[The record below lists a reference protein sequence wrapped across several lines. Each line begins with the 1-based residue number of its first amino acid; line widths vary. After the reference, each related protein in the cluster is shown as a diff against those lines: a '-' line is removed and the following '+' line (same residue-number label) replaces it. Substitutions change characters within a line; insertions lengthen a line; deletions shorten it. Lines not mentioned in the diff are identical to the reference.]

1 MKRGFTIAELMV
13 SISIVIL
20 ITIISI
26 PVFITYQK
34 SSKLKSEARLMVSNL
49 RLAQQL
55 AVTEQKIYDFVIYPV
70 TKKYQIIN
78 STTGT
83 VYKEASLDGEINISE
98 ISGLTNNTVQFNP
111 TGGVA
116 ESGYIYLTNSL
127 STTSTIQ
134 IKPSGYI
141 EIND

>member
-1 MKRGFTIAELMV
+1 MKKGFTIAELMV
-13 SISIVIL
+13 SISIVTLIIL
-20 ITIISI
+20 ISI

-34 SSKLKSEARLMVSNL
+34 GSKLKSEARLLVSNL

-55 AVTEQKIYDFVIYPV
+55 AVTEQKIYNFVIYPV
-70 TKKYQIIN
+70 TKKYQIVN
-78 STTGT
+78 SETSTI
-83 VYKEASLDGEINISE
+83 YKEVTLDNEVNISE
-98 ISGLTNNTVQFNP
+98 ISGLTNNTAQFNP
-111 TGGVA
+111 TGGAA

-127 STTSTIQ
+127 HATSTIQ